1 MKAPFAALLLG
12 GTLMSLTESCIAV
25 MVAATSLA
33 VTLPALH
40 RTMDIYK
47 LQSAA
52 FSVAATMQ
60 STRIAAINR
69 SRDCRISVT
78 SATTYGIEC
87 EEGSSWR
94 RIQVFTMPR
103 RITLEAN
110 ARPEFHRRG
119 NVSPT
124 ATLTLRNPS
133 GAVRR
138 VIVNVNGRVRIQ

>member
-1 MKAPFAALLLG
+1 
-12 GTLMSLTESCIAV
+12 MSLTESCIAA

-33 VTLPALH
+33 VTLPALN
-40 RTMDIYK
+40 RTMDTYK

-52 FSVAATMQ
+52 HSVAATMQ
-60 STRIAAINR
+60 SARIAAINR

-87 EEGSSWR
+87 DDGSWR
-94 RIQVFTMPR
+94 SIQRLTMPG
-103 RITLEAN
+103 RITIEAN
-110 ARPEFHRRG
+110 AKPEFHRRG

-124 ATLTLRNPS
+124 ATLIVRNPS
-133 GAVRR
+133 GGLRR

>member
-1 MKAPFAALLLG
+1 
-12 GTLMSLTESCIAV
+12 MSLTESCIAA

-33 VTLPALH
+33 VTLPALN
-40 RTMDIYK
+40 RTMDIYR

-60 STRIAAINR
+60 SARIAAINR

-87 EEGSSWR
+87 EEGSWR
-94 RIQVFTMPR
+94 RIQGFTMPR
-103 RITLEAN
+103 HITIEAN

-138 VIVNVNGRVRIQ
+138 VIVNLNGRVRIQ